1 MKARIKADMVTAW
14 KAKET
19 EKRDFLKFVIGEI
32 ERKEDATVKL
42 TSDEIQSL
50 LIKIDKNLVIIG
62 DSDSMKQSVFLNP
75 YLPTLMNEDDVK
87 EVVNTIIMNNGYSGM
102 KDMGKVMNDFN
113 ANFKGQADGKILSG
127 IVRGMLN

>member
-42 TSDEIQSL
+42 TSDEVQSL

-87 EVVNTIIMNNGYSGM
+87 EVVNTIIMSNGYSGM

>member
-87 EVVNTIIMNNGYSGM
+87 EVVNTIIMSNGYSGM